1 MFAVSKN
8 LRQNVTP
15 CEKVASH
22 DSVVVSSECN
32 ICSANIRHVWGQLSL
47 ETCEASEPESDIISA
62 ADNKI

>member
-1 MFAVSKN
+1 M
-8 LRQNVTP
+8 TP